1 MRSGDPA
8 TLVPMDPDTARAIA
22 DIMAVTGPWARFGR
36 KAEDLARTFSRTT
49 ATTRCWCL
57 KAGAETAGA
66 MVIEEGWLIGSY
78 LKSLAI
84 LPEFQ
89 GRGLGRLALEAMQRD
104 ARENGARNLWVC
116 VSTFNARALTFY
128 EAFGFA
134 RIGILEGLLAE
145 GLDEVLMRKQLA
157 PAPKPPPG

>member
-1 MRSGDPA
+1 
-8 TLVPMDPDTARAIA
+8 MDLGAARAIA
-22 DIMAVTGPWARFGR
+22 EVMVAAGPWARFGH

-66 MVIEEGWLIGSY
+66 MVIEEGWLIGPY
-78 LKSLAI
+78 LRSLAI

-89 GRGLGRLALEAMQRD
+89 SQGLGGLALQAMERD
-104 ARENGARNLWVC
+104 AREAGARNLWVC
-116 VSTFNARALTFY
+116 ASSFNARALAFY

-134 RIGILEGLLAE
+134 RIGVLEGLLAE
-145 GLDEVLMRKQLA
+145 GLDEVLMRKQLMSA
-157 PAPKPPPG
+157 PAPFDNGVCC